1 MSYVGLAGR
10 EHGAADGLVE
20 RLDPRIDGASRG
32 RDRARSGAQEQRA
45 GRPVPPHGRRAH
57 GGSGPRRTCGETKS
71 EWCAAGVELVSE
83 SRVVDRGA
91 GWSGMLGAVG
101 KQWIVDVHSHVVPT
115 GDDGARTIEDGL
127 QLCRDAAKHGTRV
140 LYATPHIHAKWDHYP
155 LTAERLRR
163 YDEAFPVMR
172 AACQRFGLDLRRGFE
187 VYPGALPGS
196 ADLHDYGLTGSGA
209 YLIEFPGFWTPERD
223 ALALVRREA
232 ERAEEAGL
240 LPVLAHPE
248 RCAQIVGATAAGCG
262 VRRSRLAARA
272 ERAEPRRP
280 ARPEVAG
287 DSVAAA
293 RVGLRRSGRERRTR
307 LEPERAARLGVRARG
322 RRVWASSVRA
332 ACSTAARSSVP
343 APSPSPPD

>member
-1 MSYVGLAGR
+1 M
-10 EHGAADGLVE
+10 
-20 RLDPRIDGASRG
+20 
-32 RDRARSGAQEQRA
+32 
-45 GRPVPPHGRRAH
+45 
-57 GGSGPRRTCGETKS
+57 
-71 EWCAAGVELVSE
+71 ELVSE

-196 ADLHDYGLTGSGA
+196 ADLHEYALTGSGA

-248 RCAQIVGATAAGCG
+248 RCAQISEQPQQVAEFVDRGWLLALNGLSLDGRHGMKSQVTAWRLLESGYGDLVASDAHGSNRNARLDWAYELTVTRLG
-262 VRRSRLAARA
+262 V
-272 ERAEPRRP
+272 ERARSLFDGSALER
-280 ARPEVAG
+280 AG
-287 DSVAAA
+287 AKSVAA
-293 RVGLRRSGRERRTR
+293 
-307 LEPERAARLGVRARG
+307 
-322 RRVWASSVRA
+322 
-332 ACSTAARSSVP
+332 
-343 APSPSPPD
+343 